1 MQRGVLRSV
10 AMPMGGAVGTVA
22 GAGGFTLLLLMHH
35 MQHNRCNDDQQNE
48 TDDNGTD
55 VICKPAQHDN
65 HSLF

>member
-35 MQHNRCNDDQQNE
+35 VQHDGRDNCQQAE
-48 TDDNGTD
+48 ADENGAD
-55 VICKPAQHDN
+55 VCCQPVQHDN
-65 HSLF
+65 HSL